1 MITFDGKQVKVDK
14 ELQEKEGIK
23 KLVVEL
29 TEEGIL
35 KSVNIERYPFACSCS
50 EEEVEEN

>member
-1 MITFDGKQVKVDK
+1 MITFDGKQVKIDK

-29 TEEGIL
+29 TEEGTL
-35 KSVNIERYPFACSCS
+35 NSMYIERYPFACSWRN
-50 EEEVEEN
+50 EEDEEN